1 MSPPSAL
8 PPDEVLVERSLAG
21 DEDAFGALVSR
32 YQGYV
37 AAVASRTG
45 VPSADLDDAVSG
57 VFLKVWRNLHQFRP
71 GTPFATW
78 LYRVTVN
85 HAFDEH
91 RRARRERAHGELRE
105 EVPDGRPGGTERLL
119 GDERAELVRAALA
132 ELEPIYR
139 AALFAVYVEGR
150 TIEETA
156 AALGI
161 PEGTVKA
168 RLHRGRHLMAA
179 ILRRRHPGHFGD

>member
-1 MSPPSAL
+1 MSPSSLL

-57 VFLKVWRNLHQFRP
+57 VFLKVWRSLHQFRP

-78 LYRVTVN
+78 LYRITVN
-85 HAFDEH
+85 HAFDEY
-91 RRARRERAHGELRE
+91 RRTRHERAHGELRE
-105 EVPDGRPGGTERLL
+105 EVADQRPGGSERLL
-119 GDERAELVRAALA
+119 SDERAELVRAALG
-132 ELEPIYR
+132 ELEPLYR

-156 AALGI
+156 AALGV

-168 RLHRGRHLMAA
+168 RLHRGRHLLAA
-179 ILRRRHPGHFGD
+179 LLRRRHPGHFGG